1 MMRSRF
7 SRSEGFTLIEL
18 LAGIVVFS
26 FGVLALYRLQISSL
40 EGNSFAN
47 DQTQAVIL
55 AEERMERLMGL
66 PYEHDELA
74 DTNDNGTNLDVNQ
87 DGVDDSGGDFGLS
100 DTIAG
105 GAVAADHSA
114 SSGRYLIY
122 WNVAVDQPVRR
133 SKTLRV
139 IVTWQDKRN
148 IPHRAVLN
156 CVKPDSI

>member
-1 MMRSRF
+1 MRSSL

-18 LAGIVVFS
+18 LAGIVVFA
-26 FGVLALYRLQISSL
+26 FGVMALYRLQISSL
-40 EGNSFAN
+40 EGSSFAN
-47 DQTQAVIL
+47 EQTQAMVL
-55 AEERMERLMGL
+55 AEGRMERLMGL
-66 PYEHDELA
+66 PYDHDELE
-74 DTNDNGTNLDVNQ
+74 DTNNNGTSQDTNQ
-87 DGVDDSGGDFGLS
+87 DGVDDDGGEFGLG
-100 DTIAG
+100 DTVSG

-133 SKTLRV
+133 SKTLRT

-148 IPHRAVLN
+148 VLHRAVLN